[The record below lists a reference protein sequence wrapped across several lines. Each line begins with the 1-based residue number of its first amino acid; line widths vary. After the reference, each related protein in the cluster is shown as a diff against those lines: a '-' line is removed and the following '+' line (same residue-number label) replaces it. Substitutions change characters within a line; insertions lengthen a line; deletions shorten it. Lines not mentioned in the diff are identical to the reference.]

1 MRAAPDRPSP
11 SPATTHPYFD
21 APFIALAH
29 RGGTLL
35 ADNEGIENTVAAFAN
50 AVSLGYRWLE
60 TDVHATSDGVLVA
73 FHDTHL
79 DRVTDQRG
87 AIAETPWA
95 TARAARILRPNGEA
109 EGIPLMD
116 ELLESFPECRFNI
129 DIKAPG
135 AIEPLARLIEHHRA
149 HDRVCVGS
157 FHTRSIDAF
166 RRRMG
171 TRVATSVAPPGVART
186 AFSPVLPHRFRAH
199 GQAFQVPIHHT
210 VRGRRVSIVTERFVD
225 RAHRMG
231 QHVHVWT
238 INERAEMERLIDLG
252 VDGLVTDRPD
262 VLKDVLSA
270 RGLW

>member
-1 MRAAPDRPSP
+1 MPATRHRPRT
-11 SPATTHPYFD
+11 SPARTHPYFD

-35 ADNEGIENTVAAFAN
+35 AGNEGLENTVTAFAN
-50 AVSLGYRWLE
+50 AVELGYRWLE
-60 TDVHATSDGVLVA
+60 TDVHATADGVLVA
-73 FHDTHL
+73 FHDARL

-87 AIAETPWA
+87 AIAETSWA
-95 TARAARILRPNGEA
+95 TVRRAQIPNPTGEPGTIA
-109 EGIPLMD
+109 LLD
-116 ELLESFPECRFNI
+116 ELLDAFPECRFNI

-135 AIEPLARLIEHHRA
+135 AIEPLARAIENHRA

-157 FHTRSIDAF
+157 FHTRSIETF

-171 TRVATSVAPPGVART
+171 TRVATSVAPPGVAKT
-186 AFSPVLPHRFRAH
+186 AFAPALPRRFRAR
-199 GQAFQVPIHHT
+199 GEAFQVPPHHT
-210 VRGRRVSIVTERFVD
+210 IRGRRVPIVTRRFVD

-238 INERAEMERLIDLG
+238 VNGRVEMERLIDLG

-262 VLKDVLSA
+262 VLKNVLSA

>member
-1 MRAAPDRPSP
+1 M
-11 SPATTHPYFD
+11 THPYFD

-35 ADNEGIENTVAAFAN
+35 PGNEGIENTVTAFGN
-50 AVSLGYRWLE
+50 AVGLGYRWLE

-95 TARAARILRPNGEA
+95 TARAARIPHPKGDSEA
-109 EGIPLMD
+109 IPLLD
-116 ELLESFPECRFNI
+116 ELLEAFPECRFNI

-135 AIEPLARLIEHHRA
+135 AVEPLARSIEHHRA

-157 FHTRSIDAF
+157 FHARSLDDF

-186 AFSPVLPHRFRAH
+186 AFSPVLPHRFRAR
-199 GQAFQVPIHHT
+199 GQAFQVPLHHT
-210 VRGRRVSIVTERFVD
+210 IRGRRAPIVTERFVD